1 MTAVAV
7 ASQRV
12 DALRMLWA
20 DPMGEAFINVRETV
34 EESEQTKD

>member
-12 DALRMLWA
+12 SALRMLWA
-20 DPMGEAFINVRETV
+20 DLMGEAFINV
-34 EESEQTKD
+34 